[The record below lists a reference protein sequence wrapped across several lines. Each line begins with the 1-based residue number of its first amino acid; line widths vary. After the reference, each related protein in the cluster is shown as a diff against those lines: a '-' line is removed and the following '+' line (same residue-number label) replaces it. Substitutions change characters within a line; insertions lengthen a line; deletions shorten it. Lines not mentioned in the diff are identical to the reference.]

1 MEREEKRGPAGFF
14 SAKGDDKT
22 AREIKELTHD
32 VRELRDNKYFL
43 ENENKNLRIQLET
56 LKAELSG
63 ADMVISSLMTEIQAS
78 RARIEG
84 FPESLQELEAKKE
97 GLIVEINRCQS
108 GMKTAIKNI
117 KNFMTMRGHLEGE
130 LMDII
135 NEKAIVIKKLRDMQR
150 GVRMVEDQKAQKM
163 PYIKEYDMVLRQLS
177 KVFREVENNMDV
189 SIKFS
194 TKKLP

>member
-1 MEREEKRGPAGFF
+1 M
-14 SAKGDDKT
+14 
-22 AREIKELTHD
+22 
-32 VRELRDNKYFL
+32 
-43 ENENKNLRIQLET
+43 ET

-63 ADMVISSLMTEIQAS
+63 ADMVISSLMVEIQAS

-130 LMDII
+130 LMDIMDQ
-135 NEKAIVIKKLRDMQR
+135 KAIVIKKLRDMQGR
-150 GVRMVEDQKAQKM
+150 IAEW
-163 PYIKEYDMVLRQLS
+163 
-177 KVFREVENNMDV
+177 
-189 SIKFS
+189 
-194 TKKLP
+194 